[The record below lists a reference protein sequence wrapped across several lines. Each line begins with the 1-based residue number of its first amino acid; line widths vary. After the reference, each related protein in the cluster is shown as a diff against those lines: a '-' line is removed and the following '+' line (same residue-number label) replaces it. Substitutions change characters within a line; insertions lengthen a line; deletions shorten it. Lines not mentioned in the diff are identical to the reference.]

1 MIYINRYNVEEEWEH
16 YLQDYREYLKTVC
29 SLEELS
35 QILPEIESIEY
46 KKQILCLQNRKQNP
60 FFVYA
65 EHRNK
70 GYGSAA
76 YEQIERELKQQNG
89 KYIDI
94 TPAKDAILFYLRK
107 GFQKTT
113 QKSLENGE
121 IVYRKQI

>member
-1 MIYINRYNVEEEWEH
+1 MRQRPCQSDTSLLTAGKADSAAADNSIYAIRHFRN
-16 YLQDYREYLKTVC
+16 
-29 SLEELS
+29 
-35 QILPEIESIEY
+35 
-46 KKQILCLQNRKQNP
+46 

>member
-1 MIYINRYNVEEEWEH
+1 MEEEREH

-60 FFVYA
+60 FVICKIMKQKIQIGFCDYICYADEDGKCLIGNFFVYA

-76 YEQIERELKQQNG
+76 HIETLKKKGPVPIHRRTFISAFWQGEQ
-89 KYIDI
+89 D
-94 TPAKDAILFYLRK
+94 
-107 GFQKTT
+107 
-113 QKSLENGE
+113 
-121 IVYRKQI
+121 